1 MSVFD
6 RFRGL
11 FGGEGDRQPDPVE
24 QQRFATALLLAELSR
39 ADYSVESAEE
49 QTIVELLTA
58 RFGLRHEQARL
69 LLERAETKAEGVV
82 SLYDYVQTLNA
93 QLDYCGR
100 CEIIEMLWRVAYS
113 DGRLDKYEEHELRK
127 IADLLYVEDS
137 DFIRTKLK
145 VTGGER

>member
-6 RFRGL
+6 RLRDFL
-11 FGGEGDRQPDPVE
+11 GGEKEAQPDPVE

-39 ADYSVESAEE
+39 ADYSVQGTEE
-49 QTIVELLTA
+49 QTIVDLLTA
-58 RFGLRHEQARL
+58 RFGLRPQQARL
-69 LLERAETKAEGVV
+69 LLERAEAKAEGVV
-82 SLYDYVQTLNA
+82 SLYDYVQTLNT
-93 QLDYCGR
+93 QLDYSGR

-145 VTGGER
+145 VSGGER